1 MKKWF
6 AWILAAGLLL
16 SLMGGAVAEAP
27 VRAVAL
33 KGPTGIGMVSMI
45 ANPGEDWTFTLAGS
59 ADEIVSA
66 LASGSVDIAAAPTNL
81 AATLYNKTSG
91 NVRLLALNTLGVLH
105 ILEKGESIQSV
116 EDLNGKTLVM
126 TGQGAMPEYVVA
138 YIIEQMG
145 LDVTLEYKAEH
156 SELATLAASGMADL
170 VLLPEPFATSV
181 LTQNPDFRR
190 ALDVTELFAK
200 ATEKAGQE
208 NTVLSMGALVARA
221 EFVEQHPEQV
231 EAFLKAYA
239 ESVDWV
245 LENHEDAAL
254 LVQETGIL
262 PNAAVAEKAIPGCNI
277 VYIAGPE
284 MRAQIEPMFQMLL
297 DANPASIGGAMPG
310 DDFYYAP

>member
-145 LDVTLEYKAEH
+145 LDVPHRQPGGVEPD
-156 SELATLAASGMADL
+156 DL
-170 VLLPEPFATSV
+170 VV
-181 LTQNPDFRR
+181 
-190 ALDVTELFAK
+190 
-200 ATEKAGQE
+200 
-208 NTVLSMGALVARA
+208 
-221 EFVEQHPEQV
+221 HP
-231 EAFLKAYA
+231 
-239 ESVDWV
+239 VDPG
-245 LENHEDAAL
+245 LAL
-254 LVQETGIL
+254 LHQFGLET
-262 PNAAVAEKAIPGCNI
+262 AVAVKRHRQLAIQPSP
-277 VYIAGPE
+277 YHSH
-284 MRAQIEPMFQMLL
+284 Q
-297 DANPASIGGAMPG
+297 
-310 DDFYYAP
+310 